1 MDERSSEFIEKVIS
15 VNRVAKVIKGGRH
28 FSFSAL
34 VVVGNGKGLVGYNMG
49 KAKEVA
55 DAIKKGLNAAK
66 KSMFSIPLEGTTIK
80 HEVMGRFGAAKVLL
94 KPASPGTGIIAGSA
108 IRAICEA
115 GGIKDILT
123 KSLGSSNAINV
134 VKAGF
139 AGLKKLENEVIIKG
153 VRASKNE
160 DADEDQTKENQ

>member
-1 MDERSSEFIEKVIS
+1 MEDRKSEFVEKVIG

-28 FSFSAL
+28 FSFSAV
-34 VVVGNGKGLVGYNMG
+34 VVVGNGNGSVGCGMG

-55 DAIKKGLNAAK
+55 DAIKKALNTAK
-66 KSMFSIPLEGTTIK
+66 KEMFQIPLKGTTIK
-80 HEVMGRFGAAKVLL
+80 HEIIGQYGAAKVLM
-94 KPASPGTGIIAGSA
+94 KPASPGTGVIAGGA

-123 KSLGSSNAINV
+123 KSYGSNNYINV

-139 AGLKKLENEVIIKG
+139 AGLKKLNEQVAIKEIRSQRQEETQE
-153 VRASKNE
+153 VDKNS
-160 DADEDQTKENQ
+160 